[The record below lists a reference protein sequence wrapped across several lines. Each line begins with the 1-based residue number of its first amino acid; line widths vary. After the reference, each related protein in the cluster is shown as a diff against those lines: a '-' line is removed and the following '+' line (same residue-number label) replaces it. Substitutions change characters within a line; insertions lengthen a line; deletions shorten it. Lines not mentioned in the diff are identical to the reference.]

1 MSGWRLAEVLLYILI
16 TNKMNK
22 QIPLL
27 IALLGL
33 WIAGSAFFRYNA
45 GCCQT
50 TETVNSAIIG
60 ATAPVVAPPLEPVAA
75 EPSIAE
81 STIVEE
87 EVVPPVTE
95 TNSADVDDNQLT
107 IIANRLKNS
116 SLTLYFD
123 RDAKISALSTDQQ
136 QFLDDLVIYLANE
149 PTAIVKSIGHTD
161 NQGEYVRNKY
171 ISRKR
176 AEFVRDYLVQN
187 GISEKQIWVFYEGPD
202 EPIADNETREG
213 RAKNRRVEVI
223 LK

>member
-1 MSGWRLAEVLLYILI
+1 
-16 TNKMNK
+16 MNK
-22 QIPLL
+22 PIPLL
-27 IALLGL
+27 FVLLGL
-33 WIAGSAFFRYNA
+33 WIAGTAFLRSNL

-50 TETVNSAIIG
+50 VEATSPIIG
-60 ATAPVVAPPLEPVAA
+60 ATAPVIAPPLEPIVAETTPLEETA
-75 EPSIAE
+75 VA
-81 STIVEE
+81 VEE
-87 EVVPPVTE
+87 SNSPVIEETSPTEVDE
-95 TNSADVDDNQLT
+95 NQLSV
-107 IIANRLKNS
+107 IANRLRNS
-116 SLTLYFD
+116 SLILSFD
-123 RDAKISALSTDQQ
+123 RDAKISALTNEQQ
-136 QFLDDLVIYLANE
+136 QFLDDLVVYLASN

-202 EPIADNETREG
+202 QPIADNDTREG

>member
-1 MSGWRLAEVLLYILI
+1 
-16 TNKMNK
+16 MNK
-22 QIPLL
+22 QILL
-27 IALLGL
+27 LFALLGL

-50 TETVNSAIIG
+50 TETVNRPIIG
-60 ATAPVVAPPLEPVAA
+60 ATAPVVAPSLEPIVA
-75 EPSIAE
+75 EPSTAE
-81 STIVEE
+81 NIIVEE
-87 EVVPPVTE
+87 EIMPPVTE
-95 TNSADVDDNQLT
+95 TNSVEIDDNQLT

-116 SLTLYFD
+116 SLTLHFD
-123 RDAKISALSTDQQ
+123 RDAKISELSVEQQ
-136 QFLDDLVIYLANE
+136 QFLNDLVTYLANK

-187 GISEKQIWVFYEGPD
+187 GISEKQIWVFYEGSD
-202 EPIADNETREG
+202 QPIADNETREG
-213 RAKNRRVEVI
+213 RAENRRVEVV